1 MAKLSTVKNAALTI
15 FSVFLGMGVTTPL
28 FLSVPASAQLFR
40 GDVAQARRWVAIPSG
55 GSLPVHYEEAEKII
69 VLPDETVPV
78 TLQIAANVKDR
89 QGRILIPY
97 GSELVGE
104 VQPVGNGARFVAEE
118 IRIIGESPQPIN
130 ASSQVVTRREI
141 IDRGASTGDI
151 LEGAA
156 IGAAAASVIA
166 GITGDRA
173 IATEEVLGGVGLGA
187 LGGLL
192 LGKDEVEVI
201 SIDPSRDLDITL
213 NSRLALSY

>member
-1 MAKLSTVKNAALTI
+1 MSKLSTIKKGTLTVL
-15 FSVFLGMGVTTPL
+15 SLFLGMGVITPL
-28 FLSVPASAQLFR
+28 LLSNPASAQLLQ
-40 GDVAQARRWVAIPSG
+40 GEIAQARRIAIPSG
-55 GSLPVHYEEAEKII
+55 VSLPVRYDEAEKIV

-78 TLQIAANVKDR
+78 TLQIAANIKDR

-104 VQPVGNGARFVAEE
+104 VQPAGNGARFVAQELKVA
-118 IRIIGESPQPIN
+118 GESSQSIN
-130 ASSQVVTRREI
+130 ASSQVVTRRETVK
-141 IDRGASTGDI
+141 RGANTGDI

-201 SIDPSRDLDITL
+201 SIDPNQDLDITL